1 MTEDPVRDLTHL
13 RHQFIAL
20 RHALATHDV
29 AAIDAATDALRQ
41 ALSTIPTHPSVS
53 AETQALVRDIATLSG
68 EVEATLASRLQAFD
82 LVIEALRAEEGT
94 RP

>member
-1 MTEDPVRDLTHL
+1 MTEDPVRDLTQL
-13 RHQFIAL
+13 RSQFLALRSALAVNDVTAIDAATAAL
-20 RHALATHDV
+20 RHALGSLPSHSSLPA
-29 AAIDAATDALRQ
+29 DAQ
-41 ALSTIPTHPSVS
+41 S
-53 AETQALVRDIATLSG
+53 LVRDIAALSG